1 MDVFLNTLFS
11 FFGFLAAIALIGFSI
26 LILAHQAQSR
36 KPELEIETLNDKWD
50 DWKWAIKGLN
60 LDKKELKK
68 ELKKQEKADKA
79 QEQKDKNVLYV
90 LDFDGDIYASQ
101 VEKLRQ
107 EVTAILQVARPQKDE
122 VLCRVSSPGGTV
134 PDYGLAAA
142 QLKRIRDRNITLNV
156 AVDRVS
162 ASGGYL
168 MSCVANHIMA
178 SPFALVGSIG
188 VIAQVPN
195 FHRLLKKWDV
205 DYKEYTA
212 GEFKRTVSLLG
223 EIQPKGEQKFL
234 EQLEDTHVYFKN
246 FVNQHRPNLDIS
258 RVATGEYW
266 YGAQALDLGLVDSI
280 QTSDEYL
287 LNQAQKGTLIH
298 QIKYL
303 GKSSW
308 TEKLSQ
314 GLQNSID
321 GLLLRW
327 LKRLWHS

>member
-26 LILAHQAQSR
+26 LLLAHQAQSR

-50 DWKWAIKGLN
+50 DWKWAIKSLN

-79 QEQKDKNVLYV
+79 QDQKDKNILYV

-107 EVTAILQVARPQKDE
+107 EITAILQVARPQKDE

-142 QLKRIRDRNITLNV
+142 QLKRIRDRDIKLNV
-156 AVDRVS
+156 AVDRVA

-234 EQLEDTHVYFKN
+234 EQLEDTHVYFKS
-246 FVNQHRPNLDIS
+246 FVSQHRPLLDVT

-287 LNQAQKGTLIH
+287 MNQAQLGTLIH

-308 TEKLSQ
+308 AEKLSQ
-314 GLQNSID
+314 GFQNSID